1 MQYSSIIYSLDG
13 RKQTQTPVSEKPT
26 IKLTP
31 SEHRNQAV
39 VLLKFDYNSTIIT
52 AVKGLGNAR
61 WSATKKCWYILQDNF
76 DLNILFKRL
85 MYLAYLDYS
94 DIKAHRKEVKTKST
108 KGKSPKSTYNLSL
121 YKSKLSD
128 HTKSEIEL
136 FVGWMKQ
143 KRYAENSMKSYRHS
157 LQIFFGYYAPT
168 EPESITLD
176 DITQFN
182 NDFILKNGLSAT
194 FQNQTVSA
202 LKLFYEKNHN
212 RHIEFDKIER
222 PRKSNPLPKVF
233 SKSDLEAFF
242 RATKNPKHKMAMM
255 LIYSCGLRRNEL
267 IKLELNHIDT
277 KRKTLSVIN
286 SKGKK
291 DRVIPLSKQTIQ
303 KMRSYYLEYRPT
315 TYFIEGQNNGEPITA
330 SSLQQI
336 FKRSM
341 SKASIAKPY
350 TIHCLRHSIATHL
363 LENGTDLRYIQEFL
377 GHKSSKTTE
386 IYTHVTDRSLQN
398 IKNPFDELDI

>member
-1 MQYSSIIYSLDG
+1 M
-13 RKQTQTPVSEKPT
+13 SEKPT

-76 DLNILFKRL
+76 DLNILFKQL
-85 MYLAYLDYS
+85 TPLAYLDYS
-94 DIKAHRKEVKTKST
+94 ELKSNKKEANSVLGNSSKR
-108 KGKSPKSTYNLSL
+108 TYNLSL
-121 YKSKLSD
+121 YKSRLSD
-128 HTKSEIEL
+128 QTKAEIEL
-136 FVGWMKQ
+136 FVHWMEQ
-143 KRYAENSMKSYRHS
+143 KRYAANSIKSYRHS
-157 LQIFFGYYAPT
+157 LQIFFGYFAPK
-168 EPESITLD
+168 EPDTIEIE

-182 NDFILKNGLSAT
+182 HDFILQNGLSST

-202 LKLFYEKNHN
+202 LKLYYEKNHN

-233 SKSDLEAFF
+233 SKTDLEAFF

-267 IKLELNHIDT
+267 VNLKLNHIDS
-277 KRKTLSVIN
+277 KRKMLSVIN

-291 DRVIPLSKQTIQ
+291 DRVIPLSKQTVAKI
-303 KMRSYYLEYRPT
+303 RSYYLEYRPT
-315 TYFIEGQNNGEPITA
+315 TYFIEGQTTGEPLTT

-341 SKASIAKPY
+341 KKASITKPY